1 MEALMI
7 DKLGFED
14 VTQREGTIERI
25 FERQVVSKNG
35 VEFPYAV
42 RVYSSI
48 YPQGSKGCGEDA
60 IRVILIDLEEENPKF
75 RFKKV
80 LGEGKGKAGRR
91 IYRTK
96 SAMKNLEE
104 RVKDYFRHVIL
115 NQCPKCGSL
124 MAIRERRADGKK
136 FLSCTKWHE
145 TKCNGSRDIQEEA
158 A

>member
-1 MEALMI
+1 
-7 DKLGFED
+7 
-14 VTQREGTIERI
+14 
-25 FERQVVSKNG
+25 VV
-35 VEFPYAV
+35 
-42 RVYSSI
+42 
-48 YPQGSKGCGEDA
+48 
-60 IRVILIDLEEENPKF
+60 LIDLEEENPKF

-124 MAIRERRADGKK
+124 MAIREGRNGK
-136 FLSCTKWHE
+136 FLGCTKWHE
-145 TKCNGSRDIQEEA
+145 TKCNGSRDIQDKA